1 MFRECRVEG
10 VDKRNKKLP
19 WYDLLHF
26 GEEFLPLCCPS
37 VFLEGVGISKGLL
50 SLHERLNSA
59 GKGFM
64 HDRKVCYYCDY
75 ILPSQVH
82 IRGAFSEVP

>member
-1 MFRECRVEG
+1 VDPKHPFKPYGRSAFSRLGVEG

-19 WYDLLHF
+19 GYDLFHF
-26 GEEFLPLCCPS
+26 GEELLPPGSPS
-37 VFLEGVGISKGLL
+37 VFLEGMCISKRLL

-64 HDRKVCYYCDY
+64 
-75 ILPSQVH
+75 Q
-82 IRGAFSEVP
+82 

>member
-1 MFRECRVEG
+1 VDPKHPFKPYGRSAFSRLGVEG
-10 VDKRNKKLP
+10 FDKRNKKLP

-26 GEEFLPLCCPS
+26 GEEFLSLRCPS
-37 VFLEGVGISKGLL
+37 VFFEGMCISKGLL

-64 HDRKVCYYCDY
+64 
-75 ILPSQVH
+75 Q
-82 IRGAFSEVP
+82 